1 MLVVYEHSIILS
13 LLPHKLLFCRAIG
26 HRYYLMYLDPGING
40 DAVLAAELQNVFHLA
55 ALRFL
60 AYMRRLP
67 DQARIQHSN
76 RFFYGA
82 RTSTKYNKYCT
93 SYVLPER

>member
-1 MLVVYEHSIILS
+1 MS
-13 LLPHKLLFCRAIG
+13 FFNCRAIG

-82 RTSTKYNKYCT
+82 CT
-93 SYVLPER
+93 VYVLAERYAVCR